1 MFEILSICCFR
12 EVTPYIEEVRR
23 DGWGWD
29 HVICLDV
36 IVQIVKLSLEL
47 LSYDPNYNYESDD
60 EDEGMDTD
68 ELEQDELYGFIVHV
82 NYFLI

>member
-1 MFEILSICCFR
+1 MIQL
-12 EVTPYIEEVRR
+12 
-23 DGWGWD
+23 
-29 HVICLDV
+29 HV

-82 NYFLI
+82 NCYIVSFVV